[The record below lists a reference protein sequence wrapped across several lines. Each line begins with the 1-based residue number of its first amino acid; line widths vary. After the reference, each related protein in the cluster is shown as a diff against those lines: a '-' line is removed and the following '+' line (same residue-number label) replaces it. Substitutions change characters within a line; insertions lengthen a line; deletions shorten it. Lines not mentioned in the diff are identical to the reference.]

1 MLNKQLE
8 LVSSRCPPS
17 IVVLFFAD
25 GEPAFVLL
33 KFSGSLGSGQAFG
46 LARKHACGMKPDV
59 SRSLATSALLLANK
73 NMEAFF
79 FSFFPPS
86 SIIVLLPG
94 HWLGGAQE
102 LGSLLIFC

>member
-8 LVSSRCPPS
+8 LVSSQCPPS
-17 IVVLFFAD
+17 TVVLFFAD

-86 SIIVLLPG
+86 SIKACFV
-94 HWLGGAQE
+94 A
-102 LGSLLIFC
+102 